1 MPGTR
6 ARRSPGSEEGFA
18 LIEVVVSAAV
28 LILVVLGVM
37 AALDAVTGTAGANKA
52 RTVAATLA
60 EKDQEEL
67 RSLRTADLNT
77 LRSLIPP
84 ERQVTVGGVV
94 YTIVSDAVWVS
105 DTTGDDISCEVPEG
119 DGSYIR
125 ITSTVTS
132 PMTGAKVKP
141 VVMSSIVAP
150 QPGSGTLSAMVND
163 ADGRPVINMPV
174 QAVGPDTETKQTN
187 DAGCAVFGSLDAG
200 SYTVKV
206 DQAGWVNP
214 EGLQDVQQTVT
225 VNAGILSTIE
235 FVYDQAASI
244 NPATIVRKTGATFP
258 QDDGNGLMVVHSGLQ
273 TGFRSFPGTQATAFN
288 LQKLFPFPAAYKV
301 YAGQCTGADPEL
313 YYDNFFEEYPG
324 QSPKLERGRNFGSV
338 SVIEP
343 ATNLVVR
350 RRPTSSGAFTGRSN
364 AIVYAYPTH
373 SSCAGQRIL
382 MGTTQ
387 TGGLL
392 VRPGL
397 PFGDYRICA
406 QYTTGGQT
414 YVTNTTTIQNRTVNG
429 PATATNVDLPFTGG
443 SSSATC
449 PAT

>member
-60 EKDQEEL
+60 ERDQEEL

-84 ERQVTVGGVV
+84 ERTVTVGGVV

-132 PMTGAKVKP
+132 PMTGARVKP

-163 ADGRPVINMPV
+163 ADGRPVVNMPV
-174 QAVGPDTETKQTN
+174 QAIGPDTETKQTN

-206 DQAGWVNP
+206 DQAGWVNQ

-225 VNAGILSTIE
+225 VNAGILSTVE
-235 FVYDQAASI
+235 FVYDQAAWI
-244 NPATIVRKTGATFP
+244 NPATIVRKTGATFQ

-273 TGFRSFPGTQATAFN
+273 TGFRSFPGAQSTAFN

-313 YYDNFFEEYPG
+313 YHDNFFEEYPG
-324 QSPKLERGRNFGSV
+324 QSPKLERGTNFGSI

-343 ATNLVVR
+343 ATNIVVR
-350 RRPTSSGAFTGRSN
+350 RGTGSTPATRSG

-373 SSCAGQRIL
+373 ASCAGQRIL
-382 MGTTQ
+382 LGTTQ
-387 TGGLL
+387 TGGTLT
-392 VRPGL
+392 RPGL

-406 QYTTGGQT
+406 QYTTSGQT
-414 YVTNTTTIQNRTVNG
+414 YVRNGPTLQNRNPNG
-429 PATATNVDLPFTGG
+429 LTGSTYVDIPTTGG